1 MDTRAGFVGKGGGGG
16 WSCAGGEGGRR
27 DWVLVAKGGGM
38 CYVGTTLLVRA
49 QRESRIRWGLLGS
62 SMEMGGI
69 YDLLRISRSCSR
81 DVCRTIRASR
91 MGWR

>member
-16 WSCAGGEGGRR
+16 WGCAGGEGGRR

-62 SMEMGGI
+62 SMEMRGT
-69 YDLLRISRSCSR
+69 YELLRISQSCSR
-81 DVCRTIRASR
+81 DVGRTKRASR